1 MGRRIIDK
9 LVMWLRRKHPGTVF
23 RMRDFFMEY
32 LVRILG
38 IVPLSA
44 SLKAKVFRV
53 DGTVED
59 LGVVSTHAVTDV
71 FVALLV
77 DTLQAAA
84 PSFSTFKWHGSGTG
98 TTGELS
104 GDTVL
109 ETPTGEARVV
119 GTQIEG
125 ATGNI
130 YKSVAIHTY
139 AGTFDITEHGLF
151 NALIV
156 GVLADRSVFT
166 AIGVIAGDKIQF
178 SYELV
183 CTSGG

>member
-1 MGRRIIDK
+1 MSKRIIDI
-9 LVMWLRRKHPGTVF
+9 LIMWLRRKHPGTVF

-32 LVRILG
+32 VARLFG

-44 SLKAKVFRV
+44 SLRAIKYGV
-53 DGTVED
+53 DGTVAD

-71 FVALLV
+71 FVAFLV
-77 DTLQAAA
+77 DSMQATEANWVN
-84 PSFSTFKWHGSGTG
+84 FKYHDSGTG
-98 TTGELS
+98 TTGELP
-104 GDTVL
+104 GDSVL
-109 ETPTGEARVV
+109 ETPTGEARTI

-151 NALIV
+151 NALT
-156 GVLADRSVFT
+156 GNVLADRSVFT

-178 SYELV
+178 TYELV